1 MDYGLRDASD
11 LPSPALLI
19 DLDRFDRNADRVI
32 AAAGSPDRVWPH
44 VKTQKSADL
53 TRRLMRRGFRRFK
66 CTTIAEA
73 EMLGRVEAEQALV
86 AYQLL
91 GPNPRRLAELA
102 RRHPATRFLTLVDDP
117 GPLRAVS
124 AAAAAAGVTIGV
136 MLDVDLGMHRTGVA
150 PGGDA
155 AVALYRLIADLPGVE
170 PAGLHGYDGH
180 NLQPNRDERQA
191 ACDRG
196 TASIRALRAK
206 LQAAGLPAPRRIMG
220 GTPTF
225 PCHARHADAEL
236 SPGTC
241 FLFDQGY
248 ADRLPD
254 LRFEHAALLF
264 TRVLSA
270 STPGYVTFDLGNK
283 AIAADPR
290 GERGRFLAIDGTR
303 TLIHNEEHWLLA
315 VNPGLRF
322 RVGEEHYVV
331 PTHVCPCVALHR
343 RFLAVR
349 DGRVEAEWEVTARDR
364 ALTV

>member
-1 MDYGLRDASD
+1 MGYRLRDAGD

-32 AAAGSPDRVWPH
+32 AMAGSPDRVWPH

-73 EMLGRVEAEQALV
+73 EMLAGVEAREALI

-102 RRHPATRFLTLVDDP
+102 RRHPGTRFSTLVDDP

-150 PGGDA
+150 PDGDA
-155 AVALYRLIADLPGVE
+155 AVALYRLIAGLPGVE
-170 PAGLHGYDGH
+170 PVGLHGYDGH
-180 NLQPNRDERQA
+180 NHQRSRGERDA

-196 TASIRALRAK
+196 AAAIAALRDR
-206 LQAAGLPAPRRIMG
+206 LRAAGLPVPRRIMG

-225 PCHARHADAEL
+225 PCHARQPDAEL

-241 FLFDQGY
+241 FLHDQGY
-248 ADRLPD
+248 ADLFPD
-254 LRFEHAALLF
+254 LTFEHAALLF

-290 GERGRFLAIDGTR
+290 GERGRFLAIPGTR
-303 TLIHNEEHWLLA
+303 TLVHNEEHWLLA
-315 VNPGLRF
+315 VSPELRF

-331 PTHVCPCVALHR
+331 PAHVCPCMALHR
-343 RFLAVR
+343 QFLAVQ
-349 DGRVEAEWEVTARDR
+349 DGRVRAAWEVTARDR